1 MAERFKLAY
10 TSPEDMQAAVDAY
23 FEDCEGHEYIDA
35 ATGLPAKDK
44 FGYPIIVGKK
54 PLTVTGLALA
64 LGFNSRMSLLNY
76 QNRNKKYNE
85 IITRAKLKIENY
97 AEMRLYD
104 KDGSNGAKFNLQNN
118 FRAWDADKAKDDDKG
133 LKINIINDLP
143 KPVEGGIELP
153 NVAQMSIDP
162 QAIAEAQEQLKQ
174 HQTTTETDER
184 ED

>member
-10 TSPEDMQAAVDAY
+10 KSPEEMQAAVDAY
-23 FEDCEGHEYIDA
+23 FEDCEGHVFIDET
-35 ATGLPAKDK
+35 TGLPAKDK

-64 LGFNSRMSLLNY
+64 LGFNSRQTLLNY
-76 QNRNKKYNE
+76 QSRNKKYNE
-85 IITRAKLKIENY
+85 IITKAKLKIENY

-118 FRAWDADKAKDDDKG
+118 FRAWDANKKEEEKG
-133 LKINIINDLP
+133 AAINIICDIP
-143 KPVEGGIELP
+143 KPAEGGMELP

-162 QAIAEAQEQLKQ
+162 QAIADAQEQLKQ
-174 HQTTTETDER
+174 ITTEETQD
-184 ED
+184 D

>member
-23 FEDCEGHEYIDA
+23 FEDCEGHEYIDE

-104 KDGSNGAKFNLQNN
+104 KDGSNGAKFNRQNN
-118 FRAWDADKAKDDDKG
+118 FRAWDADKAKDDDNRAA
-133 LKINIINDLP
+133 INIICDLP

-162 QAIAEAQEQLKQ
+162 QAIADAQEQLKQ
-174 HQTTTETDER
+174 QQTTTETDER